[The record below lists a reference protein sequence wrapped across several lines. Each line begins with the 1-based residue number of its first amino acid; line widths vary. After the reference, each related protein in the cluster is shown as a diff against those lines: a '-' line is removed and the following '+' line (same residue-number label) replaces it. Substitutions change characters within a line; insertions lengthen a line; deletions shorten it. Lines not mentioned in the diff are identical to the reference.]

1 MSNSVA
7 AETTLVRSD
16 RWQSAIGFALLVLA
30 YWLVNFTAPDASI
43 LTDQLDDS
51 WRQGLGIA
59 LAQGMRFGHDIV
71 FNQGPLGYFRES
83 PPIPELLH
91 AKLVYWECGFKLAA
105 ALVSLLPLLVLRGP
119 LWRTLYFLALL
130 IPAPAPDGFAFATI
144 AGGCFFLLERCG
156 ERSLVA
162 PRGFTGIAELL
173 TVLVIAVAMHVKF
186 TYSGLAVAG
195 LGCVF
200 LRLVAERRF
209 LRALELGV
217 VTVSAYLVTWR
228 VCGQQW
234 NDLPEYW
241 RGALA
246 IAKGYNV
253 AMVEFGAEEDV
264 AIATQIFAL
273 ATALVVAR
281 LFIARKREGVR
292 TGLACALTIA
302 TLLLT
307 FKAGFTRHSGSSVL
321 FFQAAAFAPLFL
333 SRTHG
338 ELERGLPRWLAWLC
352 PWLIA
357 ITIACAFRGS
367 AAAREMEPKELPR
380 LAASSSF
387 HATRAL
393 DELDAWRAGRL
404 VRRAIRDVEEW
415 RSRSLPGSLD
425 QTIGSNSV
433 DVFGSRQGF
442 VFGTAMR
449 WQPRPVFQ
457 SYSAY
462 ETHLLEIN
470 AAFYRGPRAP
480 QFVLLEGDMLDD
492 RLPTACDTLA
502 IQEVLR
508 RYDYVRTENGFAL
521 LVASKRPREAEP
533 RPTLLEGTYR
543 ISEWIDLP
551 PFDSGCRV
559 LHLDLRPTLAARA
572 QSLLYH
578 VDLPRLDVETTNG
591 VTVRHRIVPDALR
604 AGVLID
610 PLCLYADD
618 WSRFFSKRELP
629 HVKRIRVVQPEHVSD
644 AYTDSVAVELVRA
657 DDLLPS
663 SDAKIDLATAFP
675 TIFPPPA
682 FAESPQPMS
691 VVEIGDESANLL
703 HPPGILTFQLAPG
716 RYRLRARI
724 GMVETSWTAN
734 ETDGVTFLIGTDGV
748 RKTTLYERHL
758 DPQRVE
764 ADRSPVAVEIAFEIG
779 PDELLRFATTF
790 GRGGNSDFDWAY
802 VGPLTIE
809 PDTDGK

>member
-1 MSNSVA
+1 MGS
-7 AETTLVRSD
+7 AETGTGLDRND
-16 RWQSAIGFALLVLA
+16 RWQSTIGFALLVVA

-91 AKLVYWECGFKLAA
+91 AKLAYWECGYKLAA
-105 ALVSLLPLLVLRGP
+105 ALVSLLPLLALRGP

-130 IPAPAPDGFAFATI
+130 VTVPAPDGFAFATI
-144 AGGCFFLLERCG
+144 AGGCFFLLMRFDD
-156 ERSLVA
+156 RSPGA
-162 PRGFTGIAELL
+162 PRGFVVIAELL
-173 TVLVIAVAMHVKF
+173 TLIVIAITMHVKF
-186 TYSGLAVAG
+186 TYTGLAVAG

-200 LRLVAERRF
+200 LRRVAERRF
-209 LRALELGV
+209 LRAAELGV
-217 VTVSAYLVTWR
+217 VTVSAYLVTWLA
-228 VCGQQW
+228 CGQQLG
-234 NDLPEYW
+234 DLPEYW

-253 AMVEFGAEEDV
+253 AMVEFGAKEEV

-273 ATALVVAR
+273 VTALVIAKLFLAR
-281 LFIARKREGVR
+281 NREGVR

-307 FKAGFTRHSGSSVL
+307 FKAGFTRHYGSSVL
-321 FFQAAAFAPLFL
+321 FFQAAAFAPIFL
-333 SRTHG
+333 SHTHPAPI
-338 ELERGLPRWLAWLC
+338 RGLARWLDWLC

-367 AAAREMEPKELPR
+367 AVARAMEPKQLPQL
-380 LAASSSF
+380 LASPSF
-387 HATRAL
+387 HANRAL
-393 DELDAWRAGRL
+393 DELDAWQAGRL
-404 VRRAIRDVEEW
+404 VRRALHEVEKW
-415 RSRSLPGSLD
+415 RSRDPPGSLD
-425 QTIGSNSV
+425 RTIGTNTV

-480 QFVLLEGDMLDD
+480 QFVLLEGDLLDD

-508 RYDYVRTENGFAL
+508 RYDYVRTENGFAML
-521 LVASKRPREAEP
+521 IRSQRPREAAP
-533 RPTLLEGTYR
+533 RPTLLEGAYP

-572 QSLLYH
+572 QSFLYH
-578 VDLPRLDVETTNG
+578 VDLPRLDVEMTNG
-591 VTVRHRIVPDALR
+591 TTGRFRIVPDALR

-618 WSRFFSKRELP
+618 WSRFFSKREMP

-644 AYTDSVAVELVRA
+644 AYVDSVAVELVRA

-675 TIFPPPA
+675 TIFPAPA

-691 VVEIGDESANLL
+691 VVEIADDSANLL
-703 HPPGILTFQLAPG
+703 HPPGILTFQLTPG

-724 GMVETSWTAN
+724 GMVETSWTEN

-758 DPQRVE
+758 DPLRVE
-764 ADRSPVAVEIAFEIG
+764 AERSPVAVELVFDIAA
-779 PDELLRFATTF
+779 DELLRVATTF
-790 GRGGNSDFDWAY
+790 GSRGNSDFDWAY

-809 PDTDGK
+809 PEKLGK